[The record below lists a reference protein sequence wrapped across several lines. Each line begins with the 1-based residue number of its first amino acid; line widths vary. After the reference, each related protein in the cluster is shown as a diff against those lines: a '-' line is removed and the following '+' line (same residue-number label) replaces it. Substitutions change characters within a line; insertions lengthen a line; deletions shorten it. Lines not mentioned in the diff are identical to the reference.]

1 MRIIT
6 EAVILTVKSAMDLE
20 QTSVQAVVI
29 MLILRKEY
37 VFVRRDTMVHTVS
50 IGLESVMIYVMV
62 ALAQLRLIVNI
73 VSLTHH

>member
-29 MLILRKEY
+29 MLILRTEY

>member
-29 MLILRKEY
+29 MLILRTEY
-37 VFVRRDTMVHTVS
+37 EFVRRDTMVHTVS